1 MALVLVANPQCAH
14 LTTWASRS
22 PRSRTLPQYRTT
34 AAVLLSVVVSKCA
47 SWRRFSA
54 RLLFHWYAA
63 AVASSSFRKR
73 WSSWPETVILPG
85 CYCLPNSFGGFF
97 VFSHRLDQLGP
108 D

>member
-63 AVASSSFRKR
+63 AVASSSLENAGAAGRKR
-73 WSSWPETVILPG
+73 LYCPAVIACRIHLAG
-85 CYCLPNSFGGFF
+85 FSF
-97 VFSHRLDQLGP
+97 LAT
-108 D
+108 